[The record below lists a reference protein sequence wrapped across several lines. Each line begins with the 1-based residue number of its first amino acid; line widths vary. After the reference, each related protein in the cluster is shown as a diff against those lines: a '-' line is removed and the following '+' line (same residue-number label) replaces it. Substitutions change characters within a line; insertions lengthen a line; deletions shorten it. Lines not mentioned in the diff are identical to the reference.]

1 MVADGLKAL
10 AEGSLMD
17 CNSGDIDDLG
27 NSLLEKKKK
36 TRVSP

>member
-1 MVADGLKAL
+1 
-10 AEGSLMD
+10 MD

-36 TRVSP
+36 QGSVLDEVNMEICDGG